1 MLFLSTYH
9 NRIDKKGRISV
20 PASFR
25 AALAGQDFAGIVAN
39 ASFINP
45 CIEGSGMDRIV
56 KLNERM
62 ESLDPFSEERDAFA
76 TTLFGQ
82 SVQLSF
88 DGDGRVTL
96 PEALIEAASL
106 KEQAVFVGKGEIFE
120 IWEPKAFDAYAK
132 RAREL
137 ARDKR
142 YQLRGT
148 PPTSHSGGGK

>member
-25 AALAGQDFAGIVAN
+25 AALGGQEFSGIVAN
-39 ASFINP
+39 ASLLHP
-45 CIEGSGMDRIV
+45 CIEACGMDRIM
-56 KLNERM
+56 KLNARM
-62 ESLDPFSEERDAFA
+62 ETLDPFSEERDAFA
-76 TTLFGQ
+76 TTIFGE

-88 DGDGRVTL
+88 DSEGRVTL
-96 PEALIEAASL
+96 PEQLIKTANLEEL
-106 KEQAVFVGKGEIFE
+106 AVFVGKGEIFE
-120 IWEPKAFDAYAK
+120 IWEPAAFAEHAK

-137 ARDKR
+137 AKDKR

-148 PPTSHSGGGK
+148 PPSTGGKP

>member
-1 MLFLSTYH
+1 MLFLSTYQ

-25 AALAGQDFAGIVAN
+25 AVLAGQDFAGIVAN

-45 CIEGSGMDRIV
+45 CIEGCGMDRIM
-56 KLNERM
+56 KLHERM
-62 ESLDPFSEERDAFA
+62 ETLDPFSEERDAFA

-82 SVQLSF
+82 SMQLAF
-88 DGDGRVTL
+88 DSEGRISL
-96 PEALIEAASL
+96 PEQMISAAGL

-120 IWEPKAFDAYAK
+120 IWEPGAFAAYAR

-148 PPTSHSGGGK
+148 PPAGGKT

>member
-20 PASFR
+20 PAPFR
-25 AALAGQDFAGIVAN
+25 AVLAGQEFSGIVAN

-45 CIEGSGMDRIV
+45 CIEGCGMDRIV
-56 KLNERM
+56 KLHERM

-82 SVQLSF
+82 SMQLAF

-96 PEALIEAASL
+96 PEALIESANL
-106 KEQAVFVGKGEIFE
+106 VEQAVFVGKGEIFE
-120 IWEPKAFDAYAK
+120 IWEPAAFAEYAK
-132 RAREL
+132 RARDM

-148 PPTSHSGGGK
+148 PPAPGGK

>member
-25 AALAGQDFAGIVAN
+25 AALAGQEFSGIVAN

-45 CIEGSGMDRIV
+45 CIEGCGMDRIV
-56 KLNERM
+56 KLHERM

-76 TTLFGQ
+76 TTLFGE
-82 SVQLSF
+82 SVQLGF
-88 DGDGRVTL
+88 DSEGRVSL
-96 PEALIEAASL
+96 PEPLIAAANL
-106 KEQAVFVGKGEIFE
+106 VEQAVFVGKGEIFE
-120 IWEPKAFDAYAK
+120 IWEPKAFADYAK

-148 PPTSHSGGGK
+148 PPATGGKA

>member
-1 MLFLSTYH
+1 MLFLSTYQ

-20 PASFR
+20 PAPFR
-25 AALAGQDFAGIVAN
+25 AALAGQEFAGIVAN

-45 CIEGSGMDRIV
+45 CIEGCGMDRIV
-56 KLNERM
+56 KLHERM

-82 SVQLSF
+82 SQQLGF
-88 DGDGRVTL
+88 DGDGRITL
-96 PEALIEAASL
+96 PESLIEAASL
-106 KEQAVFVGKGEIFE
+106 VEQAVFVGKGEIFE
-120 IWEPKAFDAYAK
+120 IWEPAAFAEHAK

-148 PPTSHSGGGK
+148 PPAAGGK